1 MPSKKT
7 EWQDTIPYFLAAEDD
22 QSGSQQGSQAT
33 REDQQ
38 EYEESVFRLTVH
50 VNNFTGGPSL

>member
-1 MPSKKT
+1 MT
-7 EWQDTIPYFLAAEDD
+7 GPYFVAAEDD
-22 QSGSQQGSQAT
+22 QSPSHQGSQAA

-50 VNNFTGGPSL
+50 VYNFTGA